1 MKIKCELHYNADAD
15 EIADEFCDHSSDYQA
30 EVFNLIGL
38 MFKIWS
44 LDETKI
50 ASYMQILEIAEQLDK
65 NGKWFVKTLCEYI
78 DGDSGENE
86 K

>member
-1 MKIKCELHYNADAD
+1 MKIKCEFYYSPDAD

-30 EVFNLIGL
+30 EAFNLIGL

-65 NGKWFVKTLCEYI
+65 NGKWFIRTLCEYI
-78 DGDSGENE
+78 DSDSGESKE
-86 K
+86 

>member
-1 MKIKCELHYNADAD
+1 MKIKCEFNYTPDAD

-30 EVFNLIGL
+30 EAFNLIGL

-65 NGKWFVKTLCEYI
+65 NGKWFIKTLAEYI
-78 DGDSGENE
+78 DGESENI
-86 K
+86 

>member
-1 MKIKCELHYNADAD
+1 MKIKHEFEYDADAD
-15 EIADEFCDHSSDYQA
+15 EIAGEFCEHSSDYQA
-30 EVFNLIGL
+30 ETFNLIGL

-65 NGKWFVKTLCEYI
+65 NGKWFIKTLCEYI
-78 DGDSGENE
+78 DGDSGGNE
-86 K
+86 E

>member
-1 MKIKCELHYNADAD
+1 MKIKCEFYYSPDAD

-30 EVFNLIGL
+30 EAFNLIGL

-50 ASYMQILEIAEQLDK
+50 ASYMQILEIAEQLDQ
-65 NGKWFVKTLCEYI
+65 NGKWFIKTLAEYI
-78 DGDSGENE
+78 DGDSGDNE

>member
-1 MKIKCELHYNADAD
+1 MTIQHVFTYDADAD
-15 EIADEFCDHSSDYQA
+15 EIADEFCKHDSAYEV
-30 EVFNLIGL
+30 EVFNSIGL

-65 NGKWFVKTLCEYI
+65 NGKWFIKTLAEYI
-78 DGDSGENE
+78 DGGAENG
-86 K
+86 KI